1 MKKKNVINLIK
12 YYIEN
17 NDASFRNEAYEIAK
31 DFDKNG
37 EYQVAEYIMA
47 LLSDVNTFV
56 PQSYESGSDFFTKVE
71 ITNTALPLPVEIKND
86 IVGIV
91 NAISKNIGV
100 NKFLFEGAPR
110 DWKNRNCKA
119 YC

>member
-1 MKKKNVINLIK
+1 MKKKNVLNLIK

-31 DFDKNG
+31 DFDQNG
-37 EYQVAEYIMA
+37 DYQVAEYIMA

-56 PQSYESGSDFFTKVE
+56 PQSYESASDFFTKLEVSH
-71 ITNTALPLPVEIKND
+71 ASLPLPIEIKND

-110 DWKNRNCKA
+110 NRKNRNS
-119 YC
+119 

>member
-1 MKKKNVINLIK
+1 MKKKNIINLIK

-31 DFDKNG
+31 DFDLNG
-37 EYQVAEYIMA
+37 DYQVAEYIIA
-47 LLSDVNTFV
+47 LLSDANTFV
-56 PQSYESGSDFFTKVE
+56 PQSYDSNSGFFTKIEVSHSP
-71 ITNTALPLPVEIKND
+71 LPLPIEIKND
-86 IVGIV
+86 VVGIV

-110 DWKNRNCKA
+110 NRKNRNS
-119 YC
+119 

>member
-1 MKKKNVINLIK
+1 MKKKNILNLIR
-12 YYIEN
+12 YYVEN
-17 NDASFRNEAYEIAK
+17 NDASFRNEAYEIAR
-31 DFDKNG
+31 DFDQNG

-56 PQSYESGSDFFTKVE
+56 PQSYESRSEFFTKVE
-71 ITNTALPLPVEIKND
+71 PSNNSLPLPVEIKND

-110 DWKNRNCKA
+110 NRKNRNGKA